1 LDVSV
6 SIQAPHPGISHTVQG
21 QIERL
26 ETKEVLLERK
36 LASAAKDAQRPQIF
50 ATGGMNGVDESRSGA
65 EVRLREREQALEERE
80 RAVRDAERRCV
91 DFRL

>member
-1 LDVSV
+1 
-6 SIQAPHPGISHTVQG
+6 
-21 QIERL
+21 
-26 ETKEVLLERK
+26 VLLERK

-50 ATGGMNGVDESRSGA
+50 STGGMNAVDESRSGA